1 MKYVKLEY
9 HKKRYGETG
18 EGWGVVS
25 IDEETTVTYTRIH
38 DRYSDEL
45 RERYVAYTM
54 EIGDD
59 TYDTPVEEALAIT
72 TIVDELPEGAE
83 SQVSSL
89 SCVEGHERGSVWLQE
104 AIDKYNGTY
113 VEKLDLYHDYQYG
126 GEEPVGDGTDLHKFT
141 FTKEQLIALMWN
153 DIYNFHGQAKEGAIK
168 SVPEDLLPDE
178 IVFTVTVKG
187 HDV

>member
-25 IDEETTVTYTRIH
+25 IDEDTTVTYTRIQ
-38 DRYSDEL
+38 DDADEL
-45 RERYVAYTM
+45 RERYVSYTM

-59 TYDTPVEEALAIT
+59 TYGTPVEEALAVT
-72 TIVDELPEGAE
+72 TIIDELPEGAE